1 MKLKVDHYR
10 GRGKKRTYDIL
21 MFPDVKNAWTYD
33 DYPEESG
40 PRVDGDRE
48 LFRLL
53 KVALALLTSDT
64 SKILYFPI
72 KHEGY
77 HAIYQ
82 TTYHLVLLRP
92 ELQFRRSEWFELKGK
107 LNKRHW
113 VGKHVIRYNEQK
125 LLDYYEKKLKGRLWL
140 EQEQEKYY
148 VEEIL
153 GDAVFMVLLKEN
165 CYRYHQMIAN
175 SDIVTGEQ
183 RDGLNEPS
191 NYVGIGWVLSDKVI
205 SEMRKDRPSPA

>member
-1 MKLKVDHYR
+1 M
-10 GRGKKRTYDIL
+10 
-21 MFPDVKNAWTYD
+21 KNAWVYD

-53 KVALALLTSDT
+53 KFALALLISDP

-72 KHEGY
+72 KHEG
-77 HAIYQ
+77 HRAIYQ

-92 ELQFRRSEWFELKGK
+92 ELQFRRSEWFDQKGK

-113 VGKHVIRYNEQK
+113 VGRHVIQYNEQK
-125 LLDYYEKKLKGRLWL
+125 LLDYYEKKAKGRFWL
-140 EQEQEKYY
+140 EWEQEKYY

-153 GDAVFMVLLKEN
+153 GDTVFMVLPKET
-165 CYRYHQMIAN
+165 CYRYHHMIAT
-175 SDIVTGEQ
+175 SEIVTGE
-183 RDGLNEPS
+183 RNDGVGEPS
-191 NYVGIGWVLSDKVI
+191 DYVGIGWVLSDKVI
-205 SEMRKDRPSPA
+205 LEIRKD